1 MSKVLDSRL
10 QQITRLMEGTI
21 CKQVKLAEAY
31 EFEMDQKAQFNRYRA
46 AIEEYDTLS
55 DYNWL
60 IDDELFEAIN
70 RSVDPSDA
78 IDKETWDKFYAK
90 NGAVL
95 KSKLKDLDIYDS
107 VMDFL
112 RSNVIIEKYVEYN
125 PYYRMLLGKPP
136 INTDES
142 EYIWIERTV
151 VTHGIA
157 STEKVPIHN
166 LPKSEIFKL
175 KRSGKLD
182 TLIAENPDK
191 EYLQYLDKDINLIEA
206 RQAQEFEILYTPNK
220 REFNVYREMFNNE
233 RKVYLKTYGSSYMRD
248 SSDYDSALELTVIK
262 LRAVCMFFIFTYSN
276 VLNKTSFTKEESE
289 DKFKE
294 LGLNFPSRMPDSYRD
309 SLTFVLNYIS
319 TYKGTNYALVFI
331 AKKIFSGLRLYK
343 YWIRKRPRNLDVT
356 NINYPVGADG
366 ALIPPGIEYTDA
378 RVYDKEKL
386 KKANPGHVSIAGN
399 KLDVFKTTPES
410 LYQVDF
416 VLKPINS
423 TNIMDFD
430 NQEGGVGNT
439 TSEAN
444 RLDDEWA
451 DINHAKSIKYI
462 LPEYEDYSKGRTK
475 EVILSYDEVVQMDPR
490 WENSAEMKHSVFSE
504 DFAYVESKYLGIDNI
519 LKISDFTIG
528 IGVVHRY
535 ILKYKDMLKT
545 KLVNYRSSGAAHS
558 FYAMWIYFMT
568 MVNYNTTHNINA
580 PIADAVGWVDKV
592 LDFNT
597 ILTHPTIRFY
607 WLNEFAQTGIDIT
620 LEEFPDPVN
629 NNDDFI
635 KMLQKIERSIG
646 LAKFL
651 DAVLLQARNHK
662 EVDMILEVYNYVRIA
677 KKQPDKFDSNGSDN
691 KSWYDYLTET
701 DPALAYHFDKIMIHD
716 SVEELNM
723 EFDNLTTAIENVIK
737 AEENAVNGS
746 FPDITEV
753 IFSASMLY
761 GGIGQYLQYILRLF
775 KAWRVEF
782 LGDGGVIILMGDGD
796 DYLLM
801 IDQIK
806 PISDIS
812 FRTPRWNY
820 TQYHWVEPDVK
831 VNNTLCDN
839 LTVDDELYLI
849 TRYGDIKIS

>member
-343 YWIRKRPRNLDVT
+343 YWIKKSLRKQIQDT
-356 NINYPVGADG
+356 
-366 ALIPPGIEYTDA
+366 
-378 RVYDKEKL
+378 
-386 KKANPGHVSIAGN
+386 
-399 KLDVFKTTPES
+399 
-410 LYQVDF
+410 
-416 VLKPINS
+416 
-423 TNIMDFD
+423 
-430 NQEGGVGNT
+430 
-439 TSEAN
+439 
-444 RLDDEWA
+444 
-451 DINHAKSIKYI
+451 
-462 LPEYEDYSKGRTK
+462 
-475 EVILSYDEVVQMDPR
+475 
-490 WENSAEMKHSVFSE
+490 
-504 DFAYVESKYLGIDNI
+504 
-519 LKISDFTIG
+519 
-528 IGVVHRY
+528 
-535 ILKYKDMLKT
+535 
-545 KLVNYRSSGAAHS
+545 
-558 FYAMWIYFMT
+558 
-568 MVNYNTTHNINA
+568 
-580 PIADAVGWVDKV
+580 
-592 LDFNT
+592 
-597 ILTHPTIRFY
+597 
-607 WLNEFAQTGIDIT
+607 
-620 LEEFPDPVN
+620 FP
-629 NNDDFI
+629 
-635 KMLQKIERSIG
+635 
-646 LAKFL
+646 
-651 DAVLLQARNHK
+651 
-662 EVDMILEVYNYVRIA
+662 
-677 KKQPDKFDSNGSDN
+677 
-691 KSWYDYLTET
+691 
-701 DPALAYHFDKIMIHD
+701 
-716 SVEELNM
+716 
-723 EFDNLTTAIENVIK
+723 
-737 AEENAVNGS
+737 
-746 FPDITEV
+746 
-753 IFSASMLY
+753 
-761 GGIGQYLQYILRLF
+761 
-775 KAWRVEF
+775 
-782 LGDGGVIILMGDGD
+782 
-796 DYLLM
+796 
-801 IDQIK
+801 
-806 PISDIS
+806 
-812 FRTPRWNY
+812 
-820 TQYHWVEPDVK
+820 
-831 VNNTLCDN
+831 
-839 LTVDDELYLI
+839 
-849 TRYGDIKIS
+849 